1 VQRQTAYI
9 IHSAIA
15 DGTMRG
21 ERWAEAKAY
30 ISNLQTP
37 PVLHH
42 EDAIIVCT
50 GSCASIRALIPFV
63 RTFDDAGLD
72 SLLAVGACTFAAAG
86 EGLLALVVAVAPVD
100 LLAVDLLAVA
110 LGFAAAGPVLG
121 LTGAALL
128 TAAVALPTACNNA
141 T

>member
-1 VQRQTAYI
+1 
-9 IHSAIA
+9 
-15 DGTMRG
+15 MRG

-100 LLAVDLLAVA
+100 LLAVA